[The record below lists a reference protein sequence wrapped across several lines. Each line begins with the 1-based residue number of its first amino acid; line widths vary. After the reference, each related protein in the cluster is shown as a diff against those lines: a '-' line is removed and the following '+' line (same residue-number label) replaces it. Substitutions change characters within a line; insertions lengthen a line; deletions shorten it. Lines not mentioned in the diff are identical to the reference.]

1 MSEENK
7 QPQLQSDEAALD
19 FLSALCLEMLDVG
32 ELHTQ
37 LMPVDGKEETEEL
50 KVLMKANAMMV
61 FSSLLLMSVVQDKMY
76 DVAHLGFK
84 LWTSQLMQDI
94 NLIAFKEEISK
105 VRNDVDLSI
114 VDIENFINKE
124 NNESSSESSDG
135 SSDI

>member
-32 ELHTQ
+32 EAHTQ
-37 LMPVDGKEETEEL
+37 LMPVDAKEETDEF

-61 FSSLLLMSVVQDKMY
+61 FSSLLLMSVVQDKMSN
-76 DVAHLGFK
+76 VAHLAFK
-84 LWTSQLMQDI
+84 LWTSQLMSDI
-94 NLIAFKEEISK
+94 NLIAFKEEINN
-105 VRNDVDLSI
+105 VRKDVDLSI

-135 SSDI
+135 SGNI